1 MSTKLT
7 KTPELNNH
15 LSFEQTLILYKFYA
29 HLVLSWS
36 LILLYFFSA
45 FIGNSVNIGSTIH
58 RHTRELHEAIDA
70 RFNATKNSLADTG
83 INFAI
88 AAETLPIVAPAEPKP
103 QSE

>member
-1 MSTKLT
+1 M
-7 KTPELNNH
+7 
-15 LSFEQTLILYKFYA
+15 
-29 HLVLSWS
+29 LSWS